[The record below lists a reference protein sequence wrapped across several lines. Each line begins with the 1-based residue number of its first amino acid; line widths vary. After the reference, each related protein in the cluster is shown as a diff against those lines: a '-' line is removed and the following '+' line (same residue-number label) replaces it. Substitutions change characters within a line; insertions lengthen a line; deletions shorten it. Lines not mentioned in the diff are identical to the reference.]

1 MRGSTAPGTSDAGAH
16 ENPFAARTWRRARIG
31 RGVSLEDIV
40 ERPYKVLYGSRVL
53 ARTRAPAHAST
64 VHHAT
69 RTERDALPDGDTCS
83 RTPGEPAGRSRAA
96 RSPPGHRQRHG
107 AVRTHRRPRVGPH
120 WFIDERDLA
129 SFAATYRRPLNAPRR
144 QQRRPVV
151 SPEILKWLAEW
162 DDATIT
168 ELAVVV
174 EMHEGNIR
182 KHLCLA
188 EVLGLAGRDEFS
200 RWRLTPEGR
209 AQL

>member
-1 MRGSTAPGTSDAGAH
+1 MATRAQERLVSLPDAAERLGLHRATV
-16 ENPFAARTWRRARIG
+16 NDMVRSGRIAAR
-31 RGVSLEDIV
+31 
-40 ERPYKVLYGSRVL
+40 
-53 ARTRAPAHAST
+53 
-64 VHHAT
+64 
-69 RTERDALPDGDTCS
+69 
-83 RTPGEPAGRSRAA
+83 
-96 RSPPGHRQRHG
+96 
-107 AVRTHRRPRVGPH
+107 RVGPH